1 MAKYNGKNPIDN
13 QRATVR
19 VQQLI
24 KKGAFFEIREIT
36 NKSLSQNNYFHLIV
50 SYFAV
55 MMGYDLFHAKQIIV
69 KQQICA
75 DTFEVEKV
83 NRVTGEIFTSYRS
96 FSELNKEEVTHV
108 IDKFINYV
116 AKNLNIRLPD
126 PTDLIYSNE
135 IREMEKEIENNKEYL

>member
-1 MAKYNGKNPIDN
+1 MAKYNGNNPIDN

-69 KQQICA
+69 KQQICS
-75 DTFEVEKV
+75 DVFKVDKV
-83 NRVTGEIFTSYRS
+83 NRFTGEMYTTYRS
-96 FSELNKEEVTHV
+96 FATLTKEETTYV
-108 IDKFINYV
+108 IDKFIHYV
-116 AKNLNIRLPD
+116 AKNMNITLPD
-126 PTDLIYSNE
+126 PNNLTYSNE